1 MITRF
6 AKKRKY
12 CQKEALP
19 FRACLLYNSRPKDRL
34 EKDRKLY
41 MRNILT
47 FILLACS
54 AVLSAADCQK
64 VARRKPLTANIGV
77 VSVGLDTYWKQCPGL
92 YDDMVKKEDVFVKM
106 LGGPQFTAVEKADAM
121 NFVPPA
127 GRACRPATAAS
138 ALKIHRFGI
147 SDNPQKAASL
157 IPAMKAADLD
167 LLFVDMVTY
176 ATSST
181 FAPFVR
187 ELKCPIVLVALQP
200 DARLDY
206 EHATIYKQLYND
218 DLCSVPEFTGVA
230 IRYGRPVADVII
242 GQLGNGEQG
251 TGNREQGGP
260 QSSAA
265 TDAQERVPPNAAEDI
280 RQWCAVACVLHDL
293 RRARIGLM
301 GHVLEAMYDMQ
312 VDPTAVSRTFG
323 CHVALCE
330 PDEIMPFYRELGSRE
345 QGTGNREQGGPQ
357 SSAAAV
363 DEMKKRILE
372 FFDTPDPVSDPWTEK
387 LTDHDLD
394 VAAKAAV
401 ALEKFIAKRNLDGFA
416 YYYEGEEGSMT
427 RELVT
432 NFIVGNSLL
441 TAAGFPMC
449 GEFDLKNCI
458 AMMIFDRLDIGGSFA
473 EFHPIDFERGT
484 VLVGHDGPHHINI
497 AAKKPVLRSLKKYH
511 GKPGSGAGVEFSI
524 KEGPITMMSIGLKAD
539 GTFKFIVAEGESLKG
554 PIPPTGNTN
563 THGLFKPDV
572 CTFLRRWSLEG
583 PTHHFALGTGHHA
596 AELKKLG
603 RALGIETVVVTEV
616 GKN

>member
-1 MITRF
+1 
-6 AKKRKY
+6 
-12 CQKEALP
+12 
-19 FRACLLYNSRPKDRL
+19 
-34 EKDRKLY
+34 
-41 MRNILT
+41 MRHVLT
-47 FILLACS
+47 FLLAVCS
-54 AVLSAADCQK
+54 AAVMGTATDAMGGRTSSSAAAREDTRPPAADVLR

-92 YDDMVKKEDVFVKM
+92 YEDMVKKEDVFIGM
-106 LGGPQFTAVEKADAM
+106 LNAFCEDEVGSRVSRDRGR
-121 NFVPPA
+121 A
-127 GRACRPATAAS
+127 GRASLPTKN
-138 ALKIHRFGI
+138 LVIHRFGI
-147 SDNPQKAASL
+147 SDNPQKATSL

-187 ELKCPIVLVALQP
+187 ELTCPIVLVALQP

-218 DLCSVPEFTGVA
+218 DLCSIPEFTGVA

-242 GQLGNGEQG
+242 GQLGNGERG
-251 TGNREQGGP
+251 MGNGRAGAP
-260 QSSAA
+260 RTPSAA
-265 TDAQERVPPNAAEDI
+265 EEI

-330 PDEIMPFYRELGSRE
+330 PDEIMTFYRELGNGER
-345 QGTGNREQGGPQ
+345 GTGNGRAGAPRTPFP
-357 SSAAAV
+357 AV
-363 DEMKKRILE
+363 EEMKQRILS

-401 ALEKFIAKRNLDGFA
+401 ALEKFIEKRNLDGFA
-416 YYYEGEEGSMT
+416 YYYEGEPGSMT

-484 VLVGHDGPHHINI
+484 VLVGHDGPHHLNI
-497 AAKKPVLRSLKKYH
+497 AAKKPILRSLKKYH

-583 PTHHFALGTGHHA
+583 PTHHFALGIGHHA

-603 RALGIETVVVTEV
+603 RALGIETVVVTEE
-616 GKN
+616 K

>member
-1 MITRF
+1 MHLRVAFVLAAWSIASF
-6 AKKRKY
+6 GADAPAKV
-12 CQKEALP
+12 E
-19 FRACLLYNSRPKDRL
+19 
-34 EKDRKLY
+34 
-41 MRNILT
+41 
-47 FILLACS
+47 
-54 AVLSAADCQK
+54 
-64 VARRKPLTANIGV
+64 RRKPLTANVGV

-92 YDDMVKKEDVFVKM
+92 YEDMLKKAAVFEKRIAEHQVKV
-106 LGGPQFTAVEKADAM
+106 
-121 NFVPPA
+121 
-127 GRACRPATAAS
+127 S
-138 ALKIHRFGI
+138 SFGI

-157 IPAMKAADLD
+157 VPAMKAADLD

-200 DARLDY
+200 DSRLDY
-206 EHATIYKQLYND
+206 EHATIYRQLYND

-242 GQLGNGEQG
+242 GQLDEL
-251 TGNREQGGP
+251 EA
-260 QSSAA
+260 SHA
-265 TDAQERVPPNAAEDI
+265 AAEEI
-280 RQWCAVACVLHDL
+280 RQWCAVAHVLHDL
-293 RRARIGLM
+293 RRARFGLM

-312 VDPTAVSRTFG
+312 VDPTAISRTFG

-330 PDEIMPFYRELGSRE
+330 PDEIMPYYRELGGPRSVATAD
-345 QGTGNREQGGPQ
+345 GTKPVPPC
-357 SSAAAV
+357 AAEV
-363 DEMKKRILE
+363 DAMKKRILD

-387 LTDHDLD
+387 LTAHDLD

-401 ALEKFIAKRNLDGFA
+401 ALEKFIDKRKLDGFA
-416 YYYEGEEGSMT
+416 YYYEGEPGSQT

-449 GEFDLKNCI
+449 GEFDLKNCV

-484 VLVGHDGPHHINI
+484 VLVGHDGPHHLNI

-511 GKPGSGAGVEFSI
+511 GKPGSGAGVEFNI
-524 KEGPITMMSIGLKAD
+524 KEGPITMMSLGLKAD
-539 GTFKFIVAEGESLKG
+539 GSFKFVVAEGESLAG

-572 CTFLRRWSLEG
+572 RTFLRRWSMEG
-583 PTHHFALGTGHHA
+583 PTHHFALGVGHHA

-616 GKN
+616 E